1 MKKLSNLEFKKK
13 FDSIA
18 NTYEKI
24 SNSYTITRRSESFK
38 IDSTELILETGSGTG
53 IVSELIDKSIIC
65 TDISY
70 EMCKQSVRNK
80 RENVICCDAE
90 KLPIRDN
97 ILDGILSTEM
107 IYYLNDPDSFLKN
120 SYDTL
125 RNNAKLMITV
135 FNQDMKSVDRIRSF
149 LRIFDKNQY
158 FDDGQRDFISTNHL
172 KEILEN
178 NNFKIISIRKKVIF
192 PFKSLHKLNLC
203 LEKGRLNYFCYFVV
217 IEAKCIK

>member
-13 FDSIA
+13 FDSVA
-18 NTYEKI
+18 KTYEKI
-24 SNSYTITRRSESFK
+24 SNSYTIDRRSESFK
-38 IDSTELILETGSGTG
+38 TDSSELILETGSGTG
-53 IVSELIDKSIIC
+53 IISELIDKSIIC

-70 EMCKQSVRNK
+70 EMCKQAVSKK

-90 KLPIRDN
+90 KLPIRNDV
-97 ILDGILSTEM
+97 LHGILSTEM

-158 FDDGQRDFISTNHL
+158 FDDGQRDFISTSHL
-172 KEILEN
+172 KEILEK
-178 NNFKIISIRKKVIF
+178 NNFKITSIRKKVIF
-192 PFKSLHKLNLC
+192 PFKSLHKLNLS
-203 LEKGRLNYFCYFVV
+203 LEKTRLNYFCYFVI
-217 IEAKCIK
+217 IEAECIK

>member
-13 FDSIA
+13 FDSVA

-70 EMCKQSVRNK
+70 EMCKQAVRNK

-90 KLPIRDN
+90 KLPVRSN
-97 ILDGILSTEM
+97 ILDGILSTET
-107 IYYLNDPDSFLKN
+107 IYYLDNPRDFLSNSYNTLKN
-120 SYDTL
+120 NS
-125 RNNAKLMITV
+125 KLMITV
-135 FNQDMKSVDRIRSF
+135 FNQDMKFVDRIRSF

-158 FDDGQRDFISTNHL
+158 FDDGQRDFISTSHL
-172 KEILEN
+172 KEILEK
-178 NNFKIISIRKKVIF
+178 NNFKITSIRKKVIF
-192 PFKSLHKLNLC
+192 PFKSLHKLNLY
-203 LEKGRLNYFCYFVV
+203 LEKTRLNYFCYFVI
-217 IEAKCIK
+217 IEAECIK

>member
-38 IDSTELILETGSGTG
+38 IDSTDLILETGSGTG

-97 ILDGILSTEM
+97 ILDGILSTET
-107 IYYLNDPDSFLKN
+107 IYYLNNPQDFLRNSYNTLKN
-120 SYDTL
+120 NS
-125 RNNAKLMITV
+125 KLMITV
-135 FNQDMKSVDRIRSF
+135 FNQDMKFVDGIRSF

-158 FDDGQRDFISTNHL
+158 FDDGQRDFISTMHL
-172 KEILEN
+172 KEILEK
-178 NNFKIISIRKKVIF
+178 NNFKIVSIRKKVLF
-192 PFKSLHKLNLC
+192 PFRSLHKLNLY
-203 LEKGRLNYFCYFVV
+203 LEKTRLNYFCYFVI
-217 IEAKCIK
+217 IEAECIK